1 MAKNFEPSLF
11 LIPNFLDD
19 GTAPERVLPPY
30 NLEVVKNLRYYIAEH
45 EKSARRFIKK
55 ILPEVPQNELHFT
68 ELNKHT
74 VETDISHFLEP
85 LKHGHSVG
93 LISDAGMPAIADPGA
108 IIVAEAHRQKIPVV
122 PLVGP
127 SSLFLALAASGLNG
141 QHFEFHG
148 YLPVKIPELTKKIR
162 RLEKES
168 RAQKKTQIFIET
180 PYRNERM
187 LQILLKHL
195 SPTTRLSIAVELTG
209 ENQEITTAA
218 VKDWRNRKIVLRKRP
233 AVFLFQ
239 SV

>member
-11 LIPNFLDD
+11 LIPNFLDAD
-19 GTAPERVLPPY
+19 ARPERVLPPY

-74 VETDISHFLEP
+74 VETDTGLFLDP
-85 LKHGHSVG
+85 VKHGHSVG

-168 RAQKKTQIFIET
+168 REQKKTQIFIET

-195 SPTTRLSIAVELTG
+195 SPTTRLSVAVELTG

-233 AVFLFQ
+233 AVFSFLAQ
-239 SV
+239 

>member
-1 MAKNFEPSLF
+1 MAKNFEPSLI

-19 GTAPERVLPPY
+19 SAQPEKVFPPY
-30 NLEVVKNLRYYIAEH
+30 NLNIIKNLRHYIAEH

-55 ILPEVPQNELHFT
+55 ILPEVPQDELHFT

-74 VETDISHFLEP
+74 VEADISRFLEP

-108 IIVAEAHRQKIPVV
+108 IIVAEAHRQKIRVV

-127 SSLFLALAASGLNG
+127 SSVFLALTASGLNG

-168 RAQKKTQIFIET
+168 REQKKTQIFIET
-180 PYRNERM
+180 PYRNERL

-195 SPTTRLSIAVELTG
+195 SPTTLLSVAVDLTG
-209 ENQEITTAA
+209 EKEEIITAS
-218 VKDWRNRKIVLRKRP
+218 VKDWRYKKILLHKRP